1 MCENLFDH
9 PQPFPHQAGTLL
21 IANRIMKKPFLAN
34 VCPGLKGFCKKT
46 LTVAGFLRLVR
57 FLYDPIGY
65 GCLSRSWVP
74 GWFGV
79 SGVVWAGLGRSRP
92 VWAGLGV
99 LWAGLGRSR
108 PVWAGLGPVL
118 GFGVVWGFWGGVG
131 WSGPVSAGLGRSWG
145 VVGWSGP
152 VSAGLGWSWAGLG
165 LVVGW
170 SAVCGPRG
178 PDQPRTGPDR
188 PRPDPS
194 PFAPPRGHWPLISDL
209 LWTTGRRTTL
219 VHDSFFQ
226 ILCSAKKSSTRSMRS
241 RRVPPPPPGARRSKA
256 SLRQMQ
262 YTKCG
267 LPPDAPSPPAAML
280 WHINGFRNR

>member
-57 FLYDPIGY
+57 FLYDPISY

-108 PVWAGLGPVL
+108 LVWAV
-118 GFGVVWGFWGGVG
+118 
-131 WSGPVSAGLGRSWG
+131 LGRSW
-145 VVGWSGP
+145 
-152 VSAGLGWSWAGLG
+152 AGRG
-165 LVVGW
+165 LV
-170 SAVCGPRG
+170 CGLRPAGSR
-178 PDQPRTGPDR
+178 PAPDR
-188 PRPDPS
+188 PRPAQTGPFALRPS
-194 PFAPPRGHWPLISDL
+194 PWPLAADL
-209 LWTTGRRTTL
+209 
-219 VHDSFFQ
+219 
-226 ILCSAKKSSTRSMRS
+226 
-241 RRVPPPPPGARRSKA
+241 
-256 SLRQMQ
+256 
-262 YTKCG
+262 
-267 LPPDAPSPPAAML
+267 
-280 WHINGFRNR
+280 

>member
-108 PVWAGLGPVL
+108 LVWAGLGPVL
-118 GFGVVWGFWGGVG
+118 G
-131 WSGPVSAGLGRSWG
+131 
-145 VVGWSGP
+145 
-152 VSAGLGWSWAGLG
+152 WSWVGLR
-165 LVVGW
+165 
-170 SAVCGPRG
+170 SAARGVQTSPGPA
-178 PDQPRTGPDR
+178 QTGPDR
-188 PRPDPS
+188 TLRPS
-194 PFAPPRGHWPLISDL
+194 PLPVA
-209 LWTTGRRTTL
+209 TGR
-219 VHDSFFQ
+219 
-226 ILCSAKKSSTRSMRS
+226 
-241 RRVPPPPPGARRSKA
+241 
-256 SLRQMQ
+256 
-262 YTKCG
+262 
-267 LPPDAPSPPAAML
+267 
-280 WHINGFRNR
+280 